1 MDVSYEEQ
9 KVDSVV
15 ADLNRM
21 KQGKDRSVSY

>member
-21 KQGKDRSVSY
+21 KQGKGRSVSY